1 MGLIQD
7 ARVNFHRKLLE
18 SSVVGL
24 RDNVPTMA
32 DVSSDGSRAIAVH
45 LTQAMSASTGVGAKA
60 STLSGQT
67 LGRLFSQYTAEFIT
81 RCLQLLPQPSV
92 GTWEITLERPID
104 HFDQYGHLSEIK
116 ALVAKY
122 EELQL
127 DFGEDYVITP
137 DIVVAKRG
145 APDAA
150 FGAGLIEAGD
160 VIASVTPI
168 RRSNTERPILHA
180 SISCKWTIRS
190 DRAQNTRTE
199 ALNLVRNRKGRLPTV
214 AAVTIEPMPTRLAS
228 LAKGTGDIDRVYHVA
243 LYELRQ
249 AVIATGNE
257 QQRRELDLLVRGK
270 RLADISDLAFDL
282 LI

>member
-1 MGLIQD
+1 MGEIKE
-7 ARVNFHRKLLE
+7 ARLNFHRKLLE
-18 SSVVGL
+18 NSVVGL

-32 DVSSDGSRAIAVH
+32 DVSSEGSRAIAVH
-45 LTQAMSASTGVGAKA
+45 LTHALSASTGVAAK
-60 STLSGQT
+60 SSSLSGQT
-67 LGRLFSQYTAEFIT
+67 LGRLFSQYTAEFINS
-81 RCLQLLPQPSV
+81 CLHLLPQPSV
-92 GTWEITLERPID
+92 GTWEISQERPID

-116 ALVAKY
+116 ALVDKY

-137 DIVVAKRG
+137 VIVVAKRG
-145 APDAA
+145 AHDRA
-150 FGAGLIEAGD
+150 FGAAVLEDGD
-160 VIASVTPI
+160 GVASVTPI

-243 LYELRQ
+243 LYELRE
-249 AVIATGNE
+249 AVVETGNE

-270 RLADISDLAFDL
+270 RLADISDLPFDL